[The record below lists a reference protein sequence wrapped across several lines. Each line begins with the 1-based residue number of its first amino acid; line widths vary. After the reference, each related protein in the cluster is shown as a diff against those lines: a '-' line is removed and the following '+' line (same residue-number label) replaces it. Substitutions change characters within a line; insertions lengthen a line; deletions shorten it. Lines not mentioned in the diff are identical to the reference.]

1 MSGHNL
7 KSLVERMSDQA
18 RRALEAAAVDAATRT
33 NHAIEIEHWITAIL
47 QDNTSEFRVAL
58 QAAGADLVRI
68 GAEANRSIG
77 RLPGGC
83 AKPPTVSQEFFDWL
97 KASLVVASLR
107 GPDALISSGVMLL
120 AALDNQDQRRAVEG
134 VCEGF
139 EDLVA
144 DRVRQ
149 VVAAAK
155 PESRRDAAGS
165 RPGHAD
171 GDASSAAASEGSG
184 GMLSKYA
191 IDLTAMARQ
200 GKIAPV
206 VGRDAEMI
214 QIEQTLL
221 KHSQNN
227 PILLGDPGVGKTAVV
242 EGFASRIVAGECPE
256 ALRDVALMSLD
267 IGGMMAG
274 AGVRGEFESRLKG
287 IIHDVRASQRPIVLF
302 IDEIHNL
309 IGAGN
314 QAGVGDAAN
323 LLKPALARGEL
334 RTIGATTW
342 AEYKKHVEKDPAL
355 VRRFSPVKIL
365 EPREEDARIMIRAV
379 AGVLEKHH
387 KVTVLEEAVDAS
399 VRLSKRYIPER
410 QLPDKARSLLD
421 TACAAV
427 SMSQSAVPRTVQD
440 ARRRLQL
447 IKAQRDKLE
456 REAAGGMD
464 RTDRIAEVDREF
476 EAATAR
482 AAELEQRWKS
492 ELDLLSGIRSAAAGP
507 EAGRPADASRGA
519 VISELRGRLRA
530 MQGDAPMVHE
540 LVDADAIARTV
551 SEWTG
556 IPAGRMAAGQA
567 ELLQSLESRLASRI
581 IGQPDAMVEIARSLR
596 TTSADL
602 GDPRKPRGVFFLVG
616 PSGVGKTETAVAIA
630 ELLYGGRQAMTAV
643 NLSEFQEDHK
653 VATLLGPPPGY
664 VGADEGGIL
673 TEAARRRP
681 YSVILL
687 DEAEKA
693 KPAVNNIF
701 LKLFDEGS
709 LSDGMGR
716 LVDFRNTTI
725 FVTSN
730 VGSSAIVDRCN
741 KPGAPPDHDELKKL
755 IEPELLKHFRDEY
768 LKRMALIVY
777 RPLSPDVVA
786 RVVQLRLDSLVGR
799 VRAAYGAE
807 LAFESEVVPRLAS
820 RCVATQSGAR
830 VVEQVIS
837 RSIQADLAAAL
848 LGRTDA
854 DAKISRILVRAA
866 DDGTF
871 KYDFQ

>member
-1 MSGHNL
+1 
-7 KSLVERMSDQA
+7 
-18 RRALEAAAVDAATRT
+18 
-33 NHAIEIEHWITAIL
+33 
-47 QDNTSEFRVAL
+47 
-58 QAAGADLVRI
+58 
-68 GAEANRSIG
+68 
-77 RLPGGC
+77 
-83 AKPPTVSQEFFDWL
+83 
-97 KASLVVASLR
+97 
-107 GPDALISSGVMLL
+107 
-120 AALDNQDQRRAVEG
+120 
-134 VCEGF
+134 
-139 EDLVA
+139 
-144 DRVRQ
+144 
-149 VVAAAK
+149 
-155 PESRRDAAGS
+155 
-165 RPGHAD
+165 
-171 GDASSAAASEGSG
+171 
-184 GMLSKYA
+184 MLSKFA

-287 IIHDVRASQRPIVLF
+287 IIRDVRESQRPIVLF

-365 EPREEDARIMIRAV
+365 EPGEEDARIMIRAV

-427 SMSQSAVPRTVQD
+427 SMSQSAVPKTVQD

-447 IKAQRDKLE
+447 IKARREKLE
-456 REAAGGMD
+456 REVAGGMD
-464 RTDRIAEVDREF
+464 RADRIAEVDREL

-482 AAELEQRWKS
+482 CAQLEQRWKS
-492 ELDLLSGIRSAAAGP
+492 ELELLSSIRSAAAGP
-507 EAGRPADASRGA
+507 EAGRSADPSKGSVASD
-519 VISELRGRLRA
+519 LRGRLRA

-567 ELLQSLESRLASRI
+567 ELLQSLESRLAGRI

-596 TTSADL
+596 TSSADL

-741 KPGAPPDHDELKKL
+741 EPGTPPDHDQLKKL

-768 LKRMALIVY
+768 LKRMSLIVY
-777 RPLSPDVVA
+777 RPLSADVVA

-807 LAFESEVVPRLAS
+807 LAFDPEVVPRLAS

-854 DAKISRILVRAA
+854 DAKIGRILVRAA

-871 KYDFQ
+871 KYEFQ

>member
-1 MSGHNL
+1 
-7 KSLVERMSDQA
+7 
-18 RRALEAAAVDAATRT
+18 
-33 NHAIEIEHWITAIL
+33 
-47 QDNTSEFRVAL
+47 
-58 QAAGADLVRI
+58 
-68 GAEANRSIG
+68 
-77 RLPGGC
+77 
-83 AKPPTVSQEFFDWL
+83 
-97 KASLVVASLR
+97 
-107 GPDALISSGVMLL
+107 
-120 AALDNQDQRRAVEG
+120 
-134 VCEGF
+134 
-139 EDLVA
+139 
-144 DRVRQ
+144 
-149 VVAAAK
+149 
-155 PESRRDAAGS
+155 
-165 RPGHAD
+165 
-171 GDASSAAASEGSG
+171 
-184 GMLSKYA
+184 
-191 IDLTAMARQ
+191 
-200 GKIAPV
+200 
-206 VGRDAEMI
+206 
-214 QIEQTLL
+214 
-221 KHSQNN
+221 
-227 PILLGDPGVGKTAVV
+227 
-242 EGFASRIVAGECPE
+242 
-256 ALRDVALMSLD
+256 
-267 IGGMMAG
+267 
-274 AGVRGEFESRLKG
+274 
-287 IIHDVRASQRPIVLF
+287 
-302 IDEIHNL
+302 
-309 IGAGN
+309 
-314 QAGVGDAAN
+314 
-323 LLKPALARGEL
+323 
-334 RTIGATTW
+334 
-342 AEYKKHVEKDPAL
+342 
-355 VRRFSPVKIL
+355 
-365 EPREEDARIMIRAV
+365 
-379 AGVLEKHH
+379 
-387 KVTVLEEAVDAS
+387 
-399 VRLSKRYIPER
+399 
-410 QLPDKARSLLD
+410 
-421 TACAAV
+421 
-427 SMSQSAVPRTVQD
+427 
-440 ARRRLQL
+440 
-447 IKAQRDKLE
+447 
-456 REAAGGMD
+456 
-464 RTDRIAEVDREF
+464 
-476 EAATAR
+476 
-482 AAELEQRWKS
+482 
-492 ELDLLSGIRSAAAGP
+492 
-507 EAGRPADASRGA
+507 
-519 VISELRGRLRA
+519 

-567 ELLQSLESRLASRI
+567 ELLQSLESRLAGRI

-596 TTSADL
+596 TSSADL

-741 KPGAPPDHDELKKL
+741 EPGTPPDHDQLKKL

-768 LKRMALIVY
+768 LKRMSLIVY
-777 RPLSPDVVA
+777 RPLSADVVA

-807 LAFESEVVPRLAS
+807 LAFDPEVVPRLAS

-854 DAKISRILVRAA
+854 DAKIGRILVRAA

-871 KYDFQ
+871 KYEFQ